1 MTSTCTIPNTL
12 RKLLSVRTQLML
24 RLAPGAAMALPVVLG
39 LHRPC
44 KLASGSNDPDGFEAL
59 LPNHVPVII
68 PHDTA
73 QDIVTLTSSL

>member
-1 MTSTCTIPNTL
+1 
-12 RKLLSVRTQLML
+12 
-24 RLAPGAAMALPVVLG
+24 MALPVVLG